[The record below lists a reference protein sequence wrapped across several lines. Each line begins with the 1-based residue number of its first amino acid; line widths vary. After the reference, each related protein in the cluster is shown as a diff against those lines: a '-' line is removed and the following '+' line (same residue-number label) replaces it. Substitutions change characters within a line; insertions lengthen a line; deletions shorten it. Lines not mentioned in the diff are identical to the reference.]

1 MIVIV
6 GPTAIGKTA
15 AAIEVARQFETE
27 IVSCDSRQFYKE
39 LDIGVARP
47 SPEELAAA
55 KHHFIACRSVTEPYN
70 AFDYEHD
77 ALKVLDTIFATHD
90 TAVAVGGSGLYV
102 DALCN
107 GINLLPDPTPEL
119 RAELSQKIADGHLDE
134 LLGELQRLDP
144 EYYAIVDRQNPMRI
158 QRALETIYTS
168 GQPYSSLIGK
178 KLPQRPFDI
187 VKIGL
192 QCERT
197 ELKERIYRR
206 VDMMM
211 GQGLPDEV
219 RSLLPFRSLNTL
231 NTVGY
236 KEMFMYLDG
245 TYSLEEA
252 TERMKGNTRRYCRKQ
267 LTWLKR
273 DARIRWFHPDDI
285 DAIIHYIDTQT
296 QSHETAE
303 MDMA

>member
-1 MIVIV
+1 MKRLIVIV

-15 AAIEVARQFETE
+15 ASIEVARQLETE

-119 RAELSQKIADGHLDE
+119 RAELSQKIANGHLDE
-134 LLGELQRLDP
+134 LLGELHRLDP
-144 EYYAIVDRQNPMRI
+144 YYYAIVDRQNPMRI

-168 GQPYSSLIGK
+168 GRPYSSLIGK
-178 KLPQRPFDI
+178 ELPQRPFEI

-206 VDMMM
+206 VDTMME
-211 GQGLPDEV
+211 QGLLDEA

-236 KEMFMYLDG
+236 KEIFEHFDG
-245 TYSLEEA
+245 RCTIDQA
-252 TERMKGNTRRYCRKQ
+252 TTNIKNHTWQYAKKQ
-267 LTWLKR
+267 LTWLRRYSQIKWVGR
-273 DARIRWFHPDDI
+273 KKIEDI
-285 DAIIHYIDTQT
+285 LQVFCNQLY
-296 QSHETAE
+296 
-303 MDMA
+303 

>member
-1 MIVIV
+1 MKRLIVIV

-15 AAIEVARQFETE
+15 AAIEVARQLQTE

-77 ALKVLDTIFATHD
+77 ALNTLSTIFESHD

-107 GINLLPDPTPEL
+107 GINILPDPTPEL
-119 RAELSQKIADGHLDE
+119 RAELSQKIASGHLDE

-211 GQGLPDEV
+211 GQGLLNEV

-236 KEMFMYLDG
+236 KEVFEYLDG
-245 TYSLEEA
+245 RCTIGQA
-252 TERMKGNTRRYCRKQ
+252 TTNIKNHTWQYAKKQ

-273 DARIRWFHPDDI
+273 YDEIKWVDRKKI
-285 DAIIHYIDTQT
+285 DEILQVFCK
-296 QSHETAE
+296 Q
-303 MDMA
+303 

>member
-1 MIVIV
+1 MKRLIVIV

-15 AAIEVARQFETE
+15 AAIEVARQLETE

-55 KHHFIACRSVTEPYN
+55 KHHFIACRSATEPYN

-77 ALKVLDTIFATHD
+77 ALNTLSTIFESHD

-119 RAELSQKIADGHLDE
+119 RAELSQKIANGHLDE

-206 VDMMM
+206 VDIMME
-211 GQGLPDEV
+211 QGLLDEV
-219 RSLLPFRSLNTL
+219 HSLLPFRSLNTL

-236 KEMFMYLDG
+236 KEVFEYLDG
-245 TYSLEEA
+245 RCTIGQAA
-252 TERMKGNTRRYCRKQ
+252 TNIKNHTWQYAKKQ

-273 DARIRWFHPDDI
+273 YDEIKWVDRKKI
-285 DAIIHYIDTQT
+285 DEILQVFCK
-296 QSHETAE
+296 Q
-303 MDMA
+303 

>member
-1 MIVIV
+1 MKRLIVIV

-15 AAIEVARQFETE
+15 AAIEVARQLQTE

-77 ALKVLDTIFATHD
+77 ALNTLSTIFESHD

-119 RAELSQKIADGHLDE
+119 RAELSQKIANGHLDE

-211 GQGLPDEV
+211 GQGLLDEV
-219 RSLLPFRSLNTL
+219 HSLLPFRSLNTL

-236 KEMFMYLDG
+236 KEVFEYLDG
-245 TYSLEEA
+245 RCTIGQA
-252 TERMKGNTRRYCRKQ
+252 TTNIKNHTWQYAKKQ

-273 DARIRWFHPDDI
+273 YDEIKWVDRKKI
-285 DAIIHYIDTQT
+285 DEILQVFCK
-296 QSHETAE
+296 Q
-303 MDMA
+303 

>member
-1 MIVIV
+1 MKRLIVIV

-15 AAIEVARQFETE
+15 AAIEVARQLETE

-77 ALKVLDTIFATHD
+77 ALNTLSTIFESHD

-119 RAELSQKIADGHLDE
+119 RAELSQKIANGHLDE

-211 GQGLPDEV
+211 GQGLLDEV

-236 KEMFMYLDG
+236 KEVFEYLDG
-245 TYSLEEA
+245 RCTIGQA
-252 TERMKGNTRRYCRKQ
+252 TTNIKNHTWQYAKKQ

-273 DARIRWFHPDDI
+273 YNEIKWVDRKKNDEILQVFCK
-285 DAIIHYIDTQT
+285 Q
-296 QSHETAE
+296 
-303 MDMA
+303 

>member
-1 MIVIV
+1 MKRLIVIV

-15 AAIEVARQFETE
+15 AAIEVARQLQTE

-77 ALKVLDTIFATHD
+77 ALNTLSTIFESHD

-119 RAELSQKIADGHLDE
+119 RAELSQKIANGHLDE

-211 GQGLPDEV
+211 EQGLLDEV
-219 RSLLPFRSLNTL
+219 HSLLPFRSLNTL

-236 KEMFMYLDG
+236 KEVFEYLDG
-245 TYSLEEA
+245 RCTIGQA
-252 TERMKGNTRRYCRKQ
+252 TTNIKNHTWQYAKKQ

-273 DARIRWFHPDDI
+273 YDEIKWVDRKKI
-285 DAIIHYIDTQT
+285 DEILQVFCK
-296 QSHETAE
+296 Q
-303 MDMA
+303 

>member
-1 MIVIV
+1 MKRLIVIV

-15 AAIEVARQFETE
+15 AAIEVARHLETE

-77 ALKVLDTIFATHD
+77 ALNTLSTIFESHD

-119 RAELSQKIADGHLDE
+119 RAELSQKIANGHLDE

-211 GQGLPDEV
+211 GQGLLDEV

-236 KEMFMYLDG
+236 KEVFEYLDG
-245 TYSLEEA
+245 RCTIGQA
-252 TERMKGNTRRYCRKQ
+252 TTNIKNHTWQYAKKQ

-273 DARIRWFHPDDI
+273 YDEIKWVDRKKIEEILQVFCK
-285 DAIIHYIDTQT
+285 Q
-296 QSHETAE
+296 
-303 MDMA
+303 

>member
-1 MIVIV
+1 MKRLIVIV

-15 AAIEVARQFETE
+15 AAIEVARQLETE

-70 AFDYEHD
+70 VFDYEHD
-77 ALKVLDTIFATHD
+77 ALNTLSTIFESHD

-119 RAELSQKIADGHLDE
+119 RAELSQKIANGHLDE

-211 GQGLPDEV
+211 GQGLLDEV
-219 RSLLPFRSLNTL
+219 HSLLPFRSLNTL

-236 KEMFMYLDG
+236 KEVFEYLDG
-245 TYSLEEA
+245 RCTIGQA
-252 TERMKGNTRRYCRKQ
+252 TTNIKNHTWQYAKKQ

-273 DARIRWFHPDDI
+273 YDEIKWVDRKKI
-285 DAIIHYIDTQT
+285 DEILQVFCK
-296 QSHETAE
+296 Q
-303 MDMA
+303 

>member
-1 MIVIV
+1 MKRLIVIV

-15 AAIEVARQFETE
+15 AAIEVARQLETE

-77 ALKVLDTIFATHD
+77 ALNTLSTIFESHD

-119 RAELSQKIADGHLDE
+119 RAELSQKIASGHLDE

-211 GQGLPDEV
+211 GQGLLDEV
-219 RSLLPFRSLNTL
+219 RSLLPFCSLNTL

-236 KEMFMYLDG
+236 KEVFEYLDG
-245 TYSLEEA
+245 RCTIGQA
-252 TERMKGNTRRYCRKQ
+252 TTNIKNHTWQYAKKQ

-273 DARIRWFHPDDI
+273 YDEIKWVDRKKI
-285 DAIIHYIDTQT
+285 DEIMQVFCK
-296 QSHETAE
+296 Q
-303 MDMA
+303 

>member
-1 MIVIV
+1 MKRLIVIV
-6 GPTAIGKTA
+6 GPTAIGKTV
-15 AAIEVARQFETE
+15 AAIEVARQLQTE

-70 AFDYEHD
+70 VFDYEHD
-77 ALKVLDTIFATHD
+77 ALNTLSTIFESHD

-119 RAELSQKIADGHLDE
+119 RAELSQKIANGHLDE

-211 GQGLPDEV
+211 GQGLLDEV
-219 RSLLPFRSLNTL
+219 HSLLPFRSLNTL

-236 KEMFMYLDG
+236 KEVFEYLDG
-245 TYSLEEA
+245 RCTIGQA
-252 TERMKGNTRRYCRKQ
+252 TTNIKNHTWQYAKKQ

-273 DARIRWFHPDDI
+273 YDEIKWVDRKKI
-285 DAIIHYIDTQT
+285 DEILQVFCK
-296 QSHETAE
+296 Q
-303 MDMA
+303 

>member
-1 MIVIV
+1 MKRLIVIV

-15 AAIEVARQFETE
+15 AAIEVARQLETE

-55 KHHFIACRSVTEPYN
+55 KHHFIACRSVTKPYN

-77 ALKVLDTIFATHD
+77 ALNTLSTIFESHD

-119 RAELSQKIADGHLDE
+119 RAELSQKIANGHLDE

-211 GQGLPDEV
+211 GQGLLDEV
-219 RSLLPFRSLNTL
+219 HSLLPFRSLNTL

-236 KEMFMYLDG
+236 KEVFEYLDG
-245 TYSLEEA
+245 RCTIGQA
-252 TERMKGNTRRYCRKQ
+252 TTNIKNHTWQYAKKQ

-273 DARIRWFHPDDI
+273 YDEIKWVDRKKI
-285 DAIIHYIDTQT
+285 DEILQVFCK
-296 QSHETAE
+296 Q
-303 MDMA
+303 

>member
-1 MIVIV
+1 MKLLIVIV

-15 AAIEVARQFETE
+15 AAIEVARQLETE

-77 ALKVLDTIFATHD
+77 ALNTLSTIFESHD

-119 RAELSQKIADGHLDE
+119 RAELSQKIANGHLDE

-211 GQGLPDEV
+211 EQGLLDEV

-236 KEMFMYLDG
+236 KEVFEYLDG
-245 TYSLEEA
+245 RCTIGQA
-252 TERMKGNTRRYCRKQ
+252 TTNIKNHTWQYAKKQ

-273 DARIRWFHPDDI
+273 YDEIKWVDRKKNDEILQVFCK
-285 DAIIHYIDTQT
+285 Q
-296 QSHETAE
+296 
-303 MDMA
+303 

>member
-1 MIVIV
+1 MKRLIVIV

-15 AAIEVARQFETE
+15 AAIEVARQLQTE

-55 KHHFIACRSVTEPYN
+55 RHHFIACRSVTEPYN

-77 ALKVLDTIFATHD
+77 ALNTLNTIFESHD

-119 RAELSQKIADGHLDE
+119 RAELSQKIASGHLDE

-211 GQGLPDEV
+211 GQGLLDEV
-219 RSLLPFRSLNTL
+219 HSLLPFRSLNTL

-236 KEMFMYLDG
+236 KEVFEYLDG
-245 TYSLEEA
+245 RCTIGQA
-252 TERMKGNTRRYCRKQ
+252 TTNIKNHTWQYAKKQ

-273 DARIRWFHPDDI
+273 YDEIKWVDRKKI
-285 DAIIHYIDTQT
+285 DEILQVFCK
-296 QSHETAE
+296 Q
-303 MDMA
+303 

>member
-1 MIVIV
+1 MKRLIVIV

-15 AAIEVARQFETE
+15 AAIEVARQLETE
-27 IVSCDSRQFYKE
+27 IVSCDSRQFYME

-77 ALKVLDTIFATHD
+77 ALNTLSTIFESHD

-119 RAELSQKIADGHLDE
+119 RAELSQKIASGHLDE

-211 GQGLPDEV
+211 GQGLLDEV
-219 RSLLPFRSLNTL
+219 HSLLPFRSLNTL

-236 KEMFMYLDG
+236 KEVFEYLDG
-245 TYSLEEA
+245 RCTIGQA
-252 TERMKGNTRRYCRKQ
+252 TTNIKNHTWQYAKKQ

-273 DARIRWFHPDDI
+273 YDEIKWVDRKKI
-285 DAIIHYIDTQT
+285 DEILQVFCKL
-296 QSHETAE
+296 
-303 MDMA
+303 

>member
-1 MIVIV
+1 MKRLIVIV

-15 AAIEVARQFETE
+15 AAIEVARHLETE

-77 ALKVLDTIFATHD
+77 ALNTLSTIFESHD

-107 GINLLPDPTPEL
+107 GINLLPDPTPKL
-119 RAELSQKIADGHLDE
+119 RAELSQKIANGHLDE

-211 GQGLPDEV
+211 GQGLLDEV

-236 KEMFMYLDG
+236 KEVFEYLDG
-245 TYSLEEA
+245 RCTIGQA
-252 TERMKGNTRRYCRKQ
+252 TTNIKNHTWQYAKKQ

-273 DARIRWFHPDDI
+273 YDEIKWVDRKKI
-285 DAIIHYIDTQT
+285 DEILQVFCK
-296 QSHETAE
+296 Q
-303 MDMA
+303 

>member
-1 MIVIV
+1 MKRLIVIV

-15 AAIEVARQFETE
+15 AAIEVARQLQTE

-77 ALKVLDTIFATHD
+77 ALNTLSTIFESHD

-119 RAELSQKIADGHLDE
+119 RAELSQKIASGHLDE

-211 GQGLPDEV
+211 GQGLLDEV
-219 RSLLPFRSLNTL
+219 HSLLPFRSLNTL

-236 KEMFMYLDG
+236 KEVFEYLDDRCTIG
-245 TYSLEEA
+245 QA
-252 TERMKGNTRRYCRKQ
+252 TTNIKNHTWQYAKKQ

-273 DARIRWFHPDDI
+273 YDEIKWVDRKKI
-285 DAIIHYIDTQT
+285 DEILQVFCK
-296 QSHETAE
+296 Q
-303 MDMA
+303 

>member
-1 MIVIV
+1 MKRLIVIV

-15 AAIEVARQFETE
+15 AAIEVARQLQTE

-77 ALKVLDTIFATHD
+77 ALNTLSTIFESHD

-119 RAELSQKIADGHLDE
+119 RAELSQKIASGHLDE

-211 GQGLPDEV
+211 GQGLLDEV
-219 RSLLPFRSLNTL
+219 HSLLPFRSLNTL

-236 KEMFMYLDG
+236 KEVFEYLDG
-245 TYSLEEA
+245 RCTIGQA
-252 TERMKGNTRRYCRKQ
+252 TTNIKNHTWQYAKKQ

-273 DARIRWFHPDDI
+273 YDEIKWVDRKKI
-285 DAIIHYIDTQT
+285 DEILQVFCK
-296 QSHETAE
+296 Q
-303 MDMA
+303 

>member
-1 MIVIV
+1 MKRLIVIV

-15 AAIEVARQFETE
+15 AAIEVARQLQTE

-77 ALKVLDTIFATHD
+77 ALNTLSTIFESHD

-102 DALCN
+102 NALCN

-119 RAELSQKIADGHLDE
+119 RAELSQKIANGHLDE

-211 GQGLPDEV
+211 GQGLLDEV
-219 RSLLPFRSLNTL
+219 HSLLPFRSLNTL

-236 KEMFMYLDG
+236 KEVFEYLDG
-245 TYSLEEA
+245 RCTIGQA
-252 TERMKGNTRRYCRKQ
+252 TTNIKNHTWQYAKKQ

-273 DARIRWFHPDDI
+273 YDEIKWVDRKKI
-285 DAIIHYIDTQT
+285 DEILQVFCK
-296 QSHETAE
+296 Q
-303 MDMA
+303 

>member
-1 MIVIV
+1 MKRLIVIV

-15 AAIEVARQFETE
+15 AAIEVARQLETE

-47 SPEELAAA
+47 TPEELAAA

-77 ALKVLDTIFATHD
+77 ALNTLSTIFESHD

-119 RAELSQKIADGHLDE
+119 RAELSQKIANGHLDE

-211 GQGLPDEV
+211 GQGLLDEV
-219 RSLLPFRSLNTL
+219 HSLLPFRSLNTL

-236 KEMFMYLDG
+236 KEVFEYLDG
-245 TYSLEEA
+245 RCTIGQA
-252 TERMKGNTRRYCRKQ
+252 TTNIKNHTWQYAKKQ

-273 DARIRWFHPDDI
+273 YDEIKWVDRKKI
-285 DAIIHYIDTQT
+285 DEILQVFCK
-296 QSHETAE
+296 Q
-303 MDMA
+303 

>member
-1 MIVIV
+1 MKRLIVIV

-15 AAIEVARQFETE
+15 AAIEVARHLETE

-77 ALKVLDTIFATHD
+77 ALNTLSTIFESHD

-102 DALCN
+102 DALCD

-119 RAELSQKIADGHLDE
+119 RAELSQKIASGHLDE

-211 GQGLPDEV
+211 GQGLLDEV

-236 KEMFMYLDG
+236 KEVFEYLDG
-245 TYSLEEA
+245 RCTIGQA
-252 TERMKGNTRRYCRKQ
+252 TTNIKNHTWQYAKKQ

-273 DARIRWFHPDDI
+273 YDEIKWVDRKKI
-285 DAIIHYIDTQT
+285 DEILQVFCK
-296 QSHETAE
+296 Q
-303 MDMA
+303 

>member
-1 MIVIV
+1 MKRLIVIV

-15 AAIEVARQFETE
+15 AAIEVARQLQTE

-77 ALKVLDTIFATHD
+77 ALNTLSTIFESHD

-119 RAELSQKIADGHLDE
+119 RAELSQKIANGHLDE

-158 QRALETIYTS
+158 QRALETVYTS

-211 GQGLPDEV
+211 GQGLLDEV
-219 RSLLPFRSLNTL
+219 HSLLPFRSLNTL

-236 KEMFMYLDG
+236 KEVFEYLDG
-245 TYSLEEA
+245 RCTIGQA
-252 TERMKGNTRRYCRKQ
+252 TTNIKNHTWQYAKKQ

-273 DARIRWFHPDDI
+273 YDEIKWVDRKKI
-285 DAIIHYIDTQT
+285 DEILQVFCK
-296 QSHETAE
+296 Q
-303 MDMA
+303 

>member
-1 MIVIV
+1 MKRLIVIV

-15 AAIEVARQFETE
+15 AAIEVARHLETE

-77 ALKVLDTIFATHD
+77 ALNTLSTIFESHD

-102 DALCN
+102 DALCD

-119 RAELSQKIADGHLDE
+119 RAELSQKIASGHLDE

-211 GQGLPDEV
+211 GQGLLDEV
-219 RSLLPFRSLNTL
+219 HSLLPFRSLNTL

-236 KEMFMYLDG
+236 KEVFEYLDG
-245 TYSLEEA
+245 RCTIGQA
-252 TERMKGNTRRYCRKQ
+252 TTNIKNHTWQYAKKQ

-273 DARIRWFHPDDI
+273 YDEIKWVDRKKI
-285 DAIIHYIDTQT
+285 DEILQVFCK
-296 QSHETAE
+296 Q
-303 MDMA
+303 

>member
-1 MIVIV
+1 MKRLIVIV

-15 AAIEVARQFETE
+15 AAIEVARHLETE

-77 ALKVLDTIFATHD
+77 ALNTLSTIFESHD

-119 RAELSQKIADGHLDE
+119 RAELSQKIANGHLDE

-211 GQGLPDEV
+211 EQGLLDEV

-236 KEMFMYLDG
+236 KEVFEYLDG
-245 TYSLEEA
+245 RCTIGQA
-252 TERMKGNTRRYCRKQ
+252 TTNIKNHTWQYAKKQ

-273 DARIRWFHPDDI
+273 YDEIKWVDRKKNDEILQVFCK
-285 DAIIHYIDTQT
+285 Q
-296 QSHETAE
+296 
-303 MDMA
+303 

>member
-1 MIVIV
+1 MKRLIVIV

-15 AAIEVARQFETE
+15 AAIEVARQLQTE

-77 ALKVLDTIFATHD
+77 ALNTLSTIFESHD

-119 RAELSQKIADGHLDE
+119 RAELSQKIASGHLDE

-211 GQGLPDEV
+211 GQGLLDEV

-236 KEMFMYLDG
+236 KEVFEYLDG
-245 TYSLEEA
+245 RCTIGQA
-252 TERMKGNTRRYCRKQ
+252 TTNIKNHTWQYAKKQ

-273 DARIRWFHPDDI
+273 YDEIKWVDRKKI
-285 DAIIHYIDTQT
+285 DEILQVFCK
-296 QSHETAE
+296 Q
-303 MDMA
+303 

>member
-1 MIVIV
+1 MKRLIVIV

-15 AAIEVARQFETE
+15 AAIEVARHLETE

-77 ALKVLDTIFATHD
+77 ALNTLSTIFESHD

-119 RAELSQKIADGHLDE
+119 RAELSQKIASGHLDE

-211 GQGLPDEV
+211 GQGLLDEV
-219 RSLLPFRSLNTL
+219 HSLLPFRSLNTL

-236 KEMFMYLDG
+236 KEVFEYLDG
-245 TYSLEEA
+245 RCTIGQA
-252 TERMKGNTRRYCRKQ
+252 TTNIKNHTWQYAKKQ

-273 DARIRWFHPDDI
+273 YDEIKWVDRKKI
-285 DAIIHYIDTQT
+285 DEILQVFCK
-296 QSHETAE
+296 Q
-303 MDMA
+303 

>member
-1 MIVIV
+1 MKRLIVIV
-6 GPTAIGKTA
+6 GPTAIGKTV
-15 AAIEVARQFETE
+15 AAIEVARQLQTE

-77 ALKVLDTIFATHD
+77 ALNTLGTIFESHD

-119 RAELSQKIADGHLDE
+119 RAELSQKIANGHLDE

-211 GQGLPDEV
+211 GQGLLKEV

-236 KEMFMYLDG
+236 KEVFEYLDG
-245 TYSLEEA
+245 RCTIGQA
-252 TERMKGNTRRYCRKQ
+252 TTNIKNHTWQYAKKQ

-273 DARIRWFHPDDI
+273 YDEIKWVDRKKI
-285 DAIIHYIDTQT
+285 DEILQVFCKL
-296 QSHETAE
+296 
-303 MDMA
+303 

>member
-1 MIVIV
+1 MKRLIVIV

-15 AAIEVARQFETE
+15 AAIEVARQLETE

-77 ALKVLDTIFATHD
+77 ALNTLSTIFESHD

-119 RAELSQKIADGHLDE
+119 RAELSQKIANGHLDE

-168 GQPYSSLIGK
+168 GRPYSSLIGK

-211 GQGLPDEV
+211 GQGLLDEV
-219 RSLLPFRSLNTL
+219 RSLLPFRSFNTL

-236 KEMFMYLDG
+236 KEIFEHFDG
-245 TYSLEEA
+245 RCTIGQA
-252 TERMKGNTRRYCRKQ
+252 TTNIKNHTWQYAKKQ

-273 DARIRWFHPDDI
+273 YDEIKWVDRKKI
-285 DAIIHYIDTQT
+285 DEILQVFCK
-296 QSHETAE
+296 Q
-303 MDMA
+303 

>member
-1 MIVIV
+1 MKRLIVIV

-15 AAIEVARQFETE
+15 AAIEVARQLETE

-77 ALKVLDTIFATHD
+77 ALNTLSTIFESHD

-119 RAELSQKIADGHLDE
+119 RAELSQKIANGHLDE

-211 GQGLPDEV
+211 GQGLLDEV
-219 RSLLPFRSLNTL
+219 HSLLPFRSLNTL

-236 KEMFMYLDG
+236 KEVFEYLDG
-245 TYSLEEA
+245 RCTIGQA
-252 TERMKGNTRRYCRKQ
+252 TTNIKNHTWQYAKKQ

-273 DARIRWFHPDDI
+273 YDEIKWVDRKKNDEILQVFCK
-285 DAIIHYIDTQT
+285 Q
-296 QSHETAE
+296 
-303 MDMA
+303 

>member
-1 MIVIV
+1 MKRLIVIV

-15 AAIEVARQFETE
+15 AAIEVARQLETE

-77 ALKVLDTIFATHD
+77 ALNTLSTIFESHD

-119 RAELSQKIADGHLDE
+119 RAELSQKIANGHLDE

-211 GQGLPDEV
+211 GQGLLDEV
-219 RSLLPFRSLNTL
+219 HSLLPFRSLNTL

-236 KEMFMYLDG
+236 KEVFEYLDG
-245 TYSLEEA
+245 RCTIGQA
-252 TERMKGNTRRYCRKQ
+252 TTNIKNHTWQYAKKQ

-273 DARIRWFHPDDI
+273 YDEIKWVDRKKI
-285 DAIIHYIDTQT
+285 DEILQVFCK
-296 QSHETAE
+296 Q
-303 MDMA
+303 

>member
-1 MIVIV
+1 MKRLIVIV

-15 AAIEVARQFETE
+15 AAIEVARQLQTE

-47 SPEELAAA
+47 SPEELVAA

-77 ALKVLDTIFATHD
+77 ALNTLSTIFESHD

-119 RAELSQKIADGHLDE
+119 RAELSQKIANGHLDE

-211 GQGLPDEV
+211 EQGLLDEV

-236 KEMFMYLDG
+236 KEVFEYLDG
-245 TYSLEEA
+245 RCTIGQA
-252 TERMKGNTRRYCRKQ
+252 TTNIKNHTWQYAKKQ

-273 DARIRWFHPDDI
+273 YDEIKWVDRKKI
-285 DAIIHYIDTQT
+285 DEILQVFCK
-296 QSHETAE
+296 Q
-303 MDMA
+303 

>member
-1 MIVIV
+1 MKRLIVIV

-15 AAIEVARQFETE
+15 AAIEVARHLETE

-77 ALKVLDTIFATHD
+77 ALNTLSTIFETHD

-119 RAELSQKIADGHLDE
+119 RAELSQKIASGHLDE

-211 GQGLPDEV
+211 GQGLLDEV
-219 RSLLPFRSLNTL
+219 HSLLPFRSLNTL

-236 KEMFMYLDG
+236 KEVFEYLDG
-245 TYSLEEA
+245 RCTIGQA
-252 TERMKGNTRRYCRKQ
+252 TTNIKNHTWQYAKKQ

-273 DARIRWFHPDDI
+273 YDEIKWVDRKKI
-285 DAIIHYIDTQT
+285 DEILQVFCK
-296 QSHETAE
+296 Q
-303 MDMA
+303 

>member
-1 MIVIV
+1 MKRLIVIV

-15 AAIEVARQFETE
+15 AAIEVARQLQTE

-77 ALKVLDTIFATHD
+77 ALNTLSTIFESHD

-119 RAELSQKIADGHLDE
+119 RAELSQKIASGHLDE

-211 GQGLPDEV
+211 GQGLLDEV
-219 RSLLPFRSLNTL
+219 HSLLPFRSLNTL

-236 KEMFMYLDG
+236 KEVFEYLDG
-245 TYSLEEA
+245 RCTIGQA
-252 TERMKGNTRRYCRKQ
+252 TTNIKNHTWQYAKKQ

-273 DARIRWFHPDDI
+273 YDEIKWVDRKKI
-285 DAIIHYIDTQT
+285 DEILQVFCKL
-296 QSHETAE
+296 
-303 MDMA
+303 

>member
-1 MIVIV
+1 MKRLIVIV

-15 AAIEVARQFETE
+15 AAIEVARQLETE

-77 ALKVLDTIFATHD
+77 ALNTLDTIFATHD

-119 RAELSQKIADGHLDE
+119 RAELSQKIANGHLDE

-144 EYYAIVDRQNPMRI
+144 DYYAIVDRQNPMRI

-168 GQPYSSLIGK
+168 GRPYSSLIGK

-211 GQGLPDEV
+211 GQGLLDEV

-236 KEMFMYLDG
+236 KEVFEYLDG
-245 TYSLEEA
+245 RCTIGQA
-252 TERMKGNTRRYCRKQ
+252 TTNIKNHTWQYAKKQ

-273 DARIRWFHPDDI
+273 YDEIKWVDRKKI
-285 DAIIHYIDTQT
+285 DEILQVFCK
-296 QSHETAE
+296 Q
-303 MDMA
+303 